1 MQHIDET
8 SPSWRAK
15 LFSVQVNMV
24 GVVQLAEHRIVVPG
38 VVGSSP
44 ITHPIKNED
53 TIWYPRFLYGY
64 SGVMGLERP
73 TPVRTLVGN
82 VSGGHFLGRG
92 RAPRANG
99 APDKRRCVAE
109 MAHCQ
114 GQCAIF
120 R

>member
-1 MQHIDET
+1 
-8 SPSWRAK
+8 
-15 LFSVQVNMV
+15 MV

-73 TPVRTLVGN
+73 TPVRTLVGK
-82 VSGGHFLGRG
+82 VSGGTLRMWYSVLFPCILRAFSLYFL
-92 RAPRANG
+92 
-99 APDKRRCVAE
+99 
-109 MAHCQ
+109 
-114 GQCAIF
+114 
-120 R
+120 